1 MFQAQCL
8 YLIYLLYILP
18 LFSPV
23 LNIQLCHHCESP
35 LCCVIHYPAEACAL
49 LQ

>member
-1 MFQAQCL
+1 MFQAQL
-8 YLIYLLYILP
+8 LISYLFIIYSP
-18 LFSPV
+18 PFSPV